1 MISPNEGQSLA
12 HPFFWSNKMFNNVRS
27 LRILCVL
34 LLVVGV
40 TGAQAQLLQPE
51 MPEMPEPEARLT
63 QPGLVLQPIALG
75 SEFEDKPIPEGAVIR
90 HRVPELPLIIDGSF
104 FTPEQIRFFDGQPL
118 HFYADEATMAEGV
131 LYGFTSRAGL
141 REFLVAGHRL
151 PADRETSDQPLR
163 TVTGKAMT
171 GGTGVV
177 IFYENSNWGGSFFW
191 VPVGYTATFGS
202 SWWDNKIS
210 STLLQTSP
218 VSRVV
223 LWDFS
228 SCTGTS
234 LTLGTTFSVTQSSIH
249 NSFNFGDRAACVQVF

>member
-1 MISPNEGQSLA
+1 
-12 HPFFWSNKMFNNVRS
+12 MFNNVRS
-27 LRILCVL
+27 LRILCAL

-75 SEFEDKPIPEGAVIR
+75 SQFEDRPVPEGTVIR

-104 FTPEQIRFFDGQPL
+104 FAPEQIRFFDGQPL
-118 HFYADEATMAEGV
+118 HFYADDATMAEGV

-141 REFLVAGHRL
+141 REFLVDSHRL
-151 PADRETSDQPLR
+151 PADQDNQPLR
-163 TVTGKAMT
+163 TVNGQAMS
-171 GGTGVV
+171 GSGTGVV
-177 IFYENSNWGGSFFW
+177 IFYENASWGGFFFW
-191 VPVGYTATFGS
+191 VPAGYTATFGGS
-202 SWWDNKIS
+202 TWDNRIS
-210 STLLQTSP
+210 STLLQNGP
-218 VSRVV
+218 VSSVT

-234 LTLGTTFSVTQSSIH
+234 LTLGTTFSVTQSSLAG
-249 NSFNFGDRAACVQVF
+249 SFGFNDRAACVQVF